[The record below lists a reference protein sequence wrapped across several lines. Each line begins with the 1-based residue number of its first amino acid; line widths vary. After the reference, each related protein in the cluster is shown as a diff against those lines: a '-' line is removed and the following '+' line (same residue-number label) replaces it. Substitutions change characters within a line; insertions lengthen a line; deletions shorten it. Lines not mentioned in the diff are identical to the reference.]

1 MNTFT
6 FDPDGN
12 WSGGGNALLNNFRH
26 AMSRHPLLDGGPDG
40 IPIYP
45 RNVPTSRRLP
55 AQYVLGPQNAWPWSP
70 QGAHPHEWPRLAAL
84 RAGSEYHLR
93 KAPAVHRTSSAIP
106 RLGNA
111 QKYSPVLHNPLDTG
125 FEDALGASR
134 AHAMTDAA
142 MRFVVIG
149 SVYSYRNLDT
159 VIDAYRLYRDE
170 GGTSGLFLAGP
181 MGNKRLGRA
190 LELAVRGLPDVI
202 LRWGKMPREEA
213 LAAMRTARAV
223 IAPSR
228 VEASPFSV
236 LEAAC
241 VNEAVIPANTLG
253 TREILAQYGPTP
265 DSAFF
270 PPTSAEA
277 LASAMSESGSQAS
290 SAWHHALS
298 DPDRREQG
306 RVDWGDGMAT
316 WLGNVTFGQASTDD
330 REHG

>member
-6 FDPDGN
+6 FDPGGN
-12 WSGGGNALLNNFRH
+12 WSGGGSALLNNFRH
-26 AMSRHPLLDGGPDG
+26 AMSRHPLLDGGRDG

-45 RNVPTSRRLP
+45 RNVPANRRLP
-55 AQYVLGPQNAWPWSP
+55 PRYVLGPQNAWPWSP
-70 QGAHPHEWPRLAAL
+70 QGAHPHEWPRLAGL

-106 RLGNA
+106 RLGDA
-111 QKYSPVLHNPLDTG
+111 EKYSPVLHNPLDTG

-142 MRFVVIG
+142 QRFVVIG

-159 VIDAYRLYRDE
+159 VIEAYRLYRE
-170 GGTSGLFLAGP
+170 AGGRSGLFVAGP
-181 MGNKRLGRA
+181 VGTKRLGRA
-190 LELAVRGLPDVI
+190 LELAGRGLPDVV
-202 LRWGKMPREEA
+202 LRWGRMPREEA

-228 VEASPFSV
+228 VEASPFST

-265 DSAFF
+265 ESAFF
-270 PPTSAEA
+270 TPTSAEELAAA
-277 LASAMSESGSQAS
+277 LLEPVSMASC
-290 SAWHHALS
+290 AWHRALS
-298 DPDRREQG
+298 DPDRREQA
-306 RVDWGDGMAT
+306 RVDWGDGMAA
-316 WLGNVTFGQASTDD
+316 WLGSVTFDRRSTDD
-330 REHG
+330 GGHG